1 MMNRSFYN
9 GISGIKTHQ
18 FGIDTWADNI
28 ANQNMFGF
36 KENLPE
42 FENLFSQTMAVTTYN
57 PSVND
62 MGLGSDVQRTS
73 LDLSTG
79 ELIDS
84 DRNFDTAIDG
94 HGWYGFIGNKQTY
107 YTKLGSFH
115 RDVDGNLVNDNGEY
129 LLGTSNDSVKL
140 AKLSDEKLQSFG
152 QAYTKKGLEN
162 PKIYTVD
169 LDEDT
174 PLANVKSQGK
184 IKLPD
189 LLYIPA
195 KPTKHLTFG
204 ANLNNEVESQIDP
217 TTGNEVAKSSDH
229 FTTSLINADGN
240 KNILDMT
247 FTKLFPELKVGS
259 KWSSEFKI
267 LKDVGKK
274 DDSVQYD
281 PTKYITYPT
290 DDTLYEI
297 VDNKTGSLKFDG
309 AGALIEANIPVLD
322 NEGTKVTLSLGT
334 PLNPKIPNSGYDGVT
349 AVKGLSSETKV
360 ISNDG
365 KDEGLLH
372 DYKIHPDGNIVATFT
387 NGDSASVGKIAI
399 YHFRNEQGLQKI
411 NANMFIQSNN
421 SGKAFFYSNDGKYI
435 NGDRILTKKI
445 ENSNVQTS
453 VAMSELIIMQKAFD
467 ANAKS
472 ITTSDQMIQRAINM
486 KR

>member
-1 MMNRSFYN
+1 MNRSFYN
-9 GISGIKTHQ
+9 GVSGIKTHQ

-28 ANQNMFGF
+28 ANQNMYGF

-57 PSVND
+57 PSMND
-62 MGLGSDVQRTS
+62 IGLGSSVQRTS
-73 LDLSTG
+73 LDLSRG

-94 HGWYGFIGNKQTY
+94 HGWYGFIGKEEIY

-129 LLGTSNDSVKL
+129 LLGTSNNSIKVVNLPEK
-140 AKLSDEKLQSFG
+140 KLQKFG
-152 QAYTKKGLEN
+152 QVYTKKGLES
-162 PKIYTVD
+162 PKIYTID
-169 LDEDT
+169 LDKDT
-174 PLANVKSQGK
+174 PLADVKSQGK

-189 LLYIPA
+189 ILYIPA
-195 KPTKHLTFG
+195 LPTRHLTFG
-204 ANLNNEVESQIDP
+204 ANLNNEVESKIDP
-217 TTGNEVAKSSDH
+217 KTSKEIAKSSDH
-229 FTTSLINADGN
+229 FTTSLINGDGD
-240 KNILDMT
+240 KNILDMI
-247 FTKLFPELKVGS
+247 FTKQFPELKEGS
-259 KWSSEFKI
+259 KWSCDFKI

-274 DDSVQYD
+274 DTSLQYD
-281 PTKYITYPT
+281 STKYITYPT

-297 VDNKTGSLKFDG
+297 VDDKTGSLKFD
-309 AGALIEANIPVLD
+309 ATGALIEADIPLLD
-322 NEGTKVTLSLGT
+322 NEGTQVTLSLGT
-334 PLNPKIPNSGYDGVT
+334 PLDPKIPNSGYDGVT
-349 AVKGLSSETKV
+349 AVKGLASNTKV

-365 KDEGLLH
+365 KEEGLLK
-372 DYKIHPDGNIVATFT
+372 DYKINPDGNIMATFT

-421 SGKAFFYSNDGKYI
+421 SGKAFFYSNGENYI
-435 NGDRILTKKI
+435 NGDKILTKKI

-486 KR
+486 KK